1 MILIKN
7 KINIYLYFFFL
18 LFILV
23 FIKFST
29 TIVFADNYTV
39 KNIKIKE
46 QYDINFN
53 KNEVINKGFKKG
65 FKTLIFK
72 IVESKDKNLFK
83 NVPSNKINIYLYFF
97 FLLFILVFIKFS
109 TAIVLADNYI
119 VKNIKI
125 KEQYDINFN
134 KDKVINKGF
143 EKGFK
148 TLIFKIV
155 ESKDKKLFKDIPNNK
170 ISSLIDNFSIT
181 NEKFVNNNYEVDF
194 EVKFDKKKLLS
205 FIREKNVISSVP
217 KDTDVLFIP
226 ILIDTQSNEI
236 KFFDQNYF
244 YNNWNKVN
252 KNYFLLNYNLP
263 DENIENFRLFQ
274 RIKNNIENN
283 NLSEITNKYNF
294 ENIFI
299 VIFYKNKKNLQI
311 FSKINFSN
319 SIFKFNLD
327 KKNINYEDNKTLDQ
341 IILNLKNL
349 YEDKWKIIN
358 KINTSITIPVKIS
371 IKNSNFIASEK
382 LENILNQSDFV
393 YEYEIEKMNSEEI
406 IYKIIYNNNP
416 EKFLN
421 TLKVHDINI
430 NSSSNIWYI
439 E

>member
-1 MILIKN
+1 MILI
-7 KINIYLYFFFL
+7 
-18 LFILV
+18 
-23 FIKFST
+23 
-29 TIVFADNYTV
+29 
-39 KNIKIKE
+39 
-46 QYDINFN
+46 
-53 KNEVINKGFKKG
+53 
-65 FKTLIFK
+65 
-72 IVESKDKNLFK
+72 
-83 NVPSNKINIYLYFF
+83 
-97 FLLFILVFIKFS
+97 FIKFS

-155 ESKDKKLFKDIPNNK
+155 ESKDKKLFEDIPNNK

-205 FIREKNVISSVP
+205 FIREKKVISSVP
-217 KDTDVLFIP
+217 KVTDVLFIP

-236 KFFDQNYF
+236 KFFDENYF
-244 YNNWNKVN
+244 YNNWNNVN

-263 DENIENFRLFQ
+263 DENIENFHFFQ
-274 RIKNNIENN
+274 KIKNNIENN
-283 NLSEITNKYNF
+283 DLSEITNKYNF
-294 ENIFI
+294 ENIFV

-311 FSKINFSN
+311 FSKISFSN
-319 SIFKFNLD
+319 SNFKFNLNQ
-327 KKNINYEDNKTLDQ
+327 KNINYEDNKTLDQ

-349 YEDKWKIIN
+349 YEDKWKLIN

-371 IKNSNFIASEK
+371 LKNNNFITSDK

-421 TLKVHDINI
+421 TLKVNEINI
-430 NSSSNIWYI
+430 NSSSDIWYI

>member
-1 MILIKN
+1 MFLIKN

-29 TIVFADNYTV
+29 TI
-39 KNIKIKE
+39 
-46 QYDINFN
+46 
-53 KNEVINKGFKKG
+53 GF
-65 FKTLIFK
+65 
-72 IVESKDKNLFK
+72 
-83 NVPSNKINIYLYFF
+83 
-97 FLLFILVFIKFS
+97 
-109 TAIVLADNYI
+109 ADNYI

-134 KDKVINKGF
+134 KDEVINKGF
-143 EKGFK
+143 KKGFK
-148 TLIFKIV
+148 TLIFRIV
-155 ESKDKKLFKDIPNNK
+155 ESKDKNLFKEVPKNK
-170 ISSLIDNFSIT
+170 IRSLIDNFSIT

-205 FIREKNVISSVP
+205 FIRKKNVISSVP
-217 KDTDVLFIP
+217 IDTDVLFIP
-226 ILIDTQSNEI
+226 ILIDTENNEL
-236 KFFDQNYF
+236 KYFDQNYF
-244 YNNWNKVN
+244 YNNWNNIN

-274 RIKNNIENN
+274 RIKNNIESND
-283 NLSEITNKYNF
+283 LSEITNKYNF
-294 ENIFI
+294 ENIFV

-311 FSKINFSN
+311 FSKISFSN
-319 SIFKFNLD
+319 SNFNFNLNL
-327 KKNINYEDNKTLDQ
+327 KNINYEDSKILDQ

-349 YEDKWKIIN
+349 YEDKWKLIN
-358 KINTSITIPVKIS
+358 KINTSITIPIKIS
-371 IKNSNFIASEK
+371 IKNNDFIISDK

-393 YEYEIEKMNSEEI
+393 YEYEIEKMNSKEI

-421 TLKVHDINI
+421 TLKVNDINI
-430 NSSSNIWYI
+430 NSSSNIWNI

>member
-1 MILIKN
+1 MFLIKN
-7 KINIYLYFFFL
+7 KNNNYLYFFFL

-53 KNEVINKGFKKG
+53 KDEVINKGFKKG
-65 FKTLIFK
+65 FKTLIFR
-72 IVESKDKNLFK
+72 ILESKDKNLFK
-83 NVPSNKINIYLYFF
+83 DV
-97 FLLFILVFIKFS
+97 
-109 TAIVLADNYI
+109 
-119 VKNIKI
+119 
-125 KEQYDINFN
+125 
-134 KDKVINKGF
+134 
-143 EKGFK
+143 
-148 TLIFKIV
+148 
-155 ESKDKKLFKDIPNNK
+155 PNNK

-205 FIREKNVISSVP
+205 FIRGKNVISSVP
-217 KDTDVLFIP
+217 KYADVLFIP
-226 ILIDTQSNEI
+226 ILIDMQSNEI
-236 KFFDQNYF
+236 KFFNQNYF
-244 YNNWNKVN
+244 YKNWNNVN

-283 NLSEITNKYNF
+283 DLSEITNKYNF
-294 ENIFI
+294 ENIFV

-311 FSKINFSN
+311 FSKISFSN
-319 SIFKFNLD
+319 SNFKFNLD
-327 KKNINYEDNKTLDQ
+327 KKIINYEDNKELDQ

-358 KINTSITIPVKIS
+358 KINTSITIPIKIS
-371 IKNSNFIASEK
+371 IKNSNFIISDK
-382 LENILNQSDFV
+382 LENILNKSDFV
-393 YEYEIEKMNSEEI
+393 YEYEIEKMNSKEI

-421 TLKVHDINI
+421 TLKVNDINI
-430 NSSSNIWYI
+430 NSSSNIWNI

>member
-1 MILIKN
+1 MFLIKN

-29 TIVFADNYTV
+29 TIVF
-39 KNIKIKE
+39 
-46 QYDINFN
+46 
-53 KNEVINKGFKKG
+53 
-65 FKTLIFK
+65 
-72 IVESKDKNLFK
+72 
-83 NVPSNKINIYLYFF
+83 
-97 FLLFILVFIKFS
+97 
-109 TAIVLADNYI
+109 ADNYI

-244 YNNWNKVN
+244 YNNWNNVN

-283 NLSEITNKYNF
+283 DLSEITNKYNF
-294 ENIFI
+294 ENIFV

-311 FSKINFSN
+311 FSKISFSN
-319 SIFKFNLD
+319 SNFKFNLNQ
-327 KKNINYEDNKTLDQ
+327 KNINYEDNKILDQ

-349 YEDKWKIIN
+349 YEDKWKLIN
-358 KINTSITIPVKIS
+358 KINTSITIPIKIS
-371 IKNSNFIASEK
+371 IKNSNFIISDK

-421 TLKVHDINI
+421 TLKVNDINI
-430 NSSSNIWYI
+430 NSSSDIWYI

>member
-1 MILIKN
+1 MFLIKN

-29 TIVFADNYTV
+29 ATV
-39 KNIKIKE
+39 I
-46 QYDINFN
+46 
-53 KNEVINKGFKKG
+53 
-65 FKTLIFK
+65 
-72 IVESKDKNLFK
+72 
-83 NVPSNKINIYLYFF
+83 
-97 FLLFILVFIKFS
+97 
-109 TAIVLADNYI
+109 ADNYI

-155 ESKDKKLFKDIPNNK
+155 ESKDKKLFKDISKNK

-244 YNNWNKVN
+244 YNNWNNVN

-283 NLSEITNKYNF
+283 DLSEITNKYNF

-299 VIFYKNKKNLQI
+299 VIFYKNKKKLQI
-311 FSKINFSN
+311 FSKISFSN
-319 SIFKFNLD
+319 SSFKFNLNQ
-327 KKNINYEDNKTLDQ
+327 KNINYEDSKILDQ

-349 YEDKWKIIN
+349 YEDKWKLIN
-358 KINTSITIPVKIS
+358 KINTSITIPIKIS
-371 IKNSNFIASEK
+371 IKNSNFINTDK
-382 LENILNQSDFV
+382 LENILNESDFV
-393 YEYEIEKMNSEEI
+393 NEYEIEKMNSKEI

-416 EKFLN
+416 EKFLK
-421 TLKVHDINI
+421 TLKANDINI
-430 NSSSNIWYI
+430 NSSNDIWNI

>member
-1 MILIKN
+1 MSLIKK
-7 KINIYLYFFFL
+7 KINSSLYFFFL
-18 LFILV
+18 LLILF

-29 TIVFADNYTV
+29 IKVFADNYTI
-39 KNIKIKE
+39 KNI
-46 QYDINFN
+46 N
-53 KNEVINKGFKKG
+53 
-65 FKTLIFK
+65 
-72 IVESKDKNLFK
+72 
-83 NVPSNKINIYLYFF
+83 
-97 FLLFILVFIKFS
+97 
-109 TAIVLADNYI
+109 
-119 VKNIKI
+119 I

-134 KDKVINKGF
+134 KDLAINKGF
-143 EKGFK
+143 EKAFK
-148 TLIFKIV
+148 TLIYKIV
-155 ESKDKKLFKDIPNNK
+155 ENKDKKLFKDIPKNK

-244 YNNWNKVN
+244 YNNWNNVN

-283 NLSEITNKYNF
+283 DLSEITNKYNF

-299 VIFYKNKKNLQI
+299 VVFYKNKKNLQI
-311 FSKINFSN
+311 FSKISFSN
-319 SIFKFNLD
+319 SNFKFNLD
-327 KKNINYEDNKTLDQ
+327 QKNINYEDNKLLDQ

-349 YEDKWKIIN
+349 YEDKWKLIN
-358 KINTSITIPVKIS
+358 KINTSISIPIKIS
-371 IKNSNFIASEK
+371 VKNSNFIISEK

-393 YEYEIEKMNSEEI
+393 YEYEIEKISSEDI
-406 IYKIIYNNNP
+406 IYKITYNNNP

-421 TLKVHDINI
+421 TLKVNDINI
-430 NSSSNIWYI
+430 NSSSNIWNI

>member
-1 MILIKN
+1 MFLIK
-7 KINIYLYFFFL
+7 
-18 LFILV
+18 
-23 FIKFST
+23 
-29 TIVFADNYTV
+29 
-39 KNIKIKE
+39 
-46 QYDINFN
+46 
-53 KNEVINKGFKKG
+53 
-65 FKTLIFK
+65 
-72 IVESKDKNLFK
+72 
-83 NVPSNKINIYLYFF
+83 NKINIYLYFF

-155 ESKDKKLFKDIPNNK
+155 ESKDKKLFKDVPNNK

-194 EVKFDKKKLLS
+194 EVKFDKKKILS

-217 KDTDVLFIP
+217 KETDVLFIP

-244 YNNWNKVN
+244 YNNWNNVN

-263 DENIENFRLFQ
+263 DENIEYFRFFQ
-274 RIKNNIENN
+274 KIKNNIENN
-283 NLSEITNKYNF
+283 DLSEITNKYNF
-294 ENIFI
+294 ENIFV
-299 VIFYKNKKNLQI
+299 VIFYKNKKDLQI
-311 FSKINFSN
+311 FSKISFSN
-319 SIFKFNLD
+319 SNFKFNLNQ
-327 KKNINYEDNKTLDQ
+327 KNINYEDNKTLDQ

-349 YEDKWKIIN
+349 YEDKWKLIN

-371 IKNSNFIASEK
+371 IKNSNFITSDK

-421 TLKVHDINI
+421 TLKVNNINI
-430 NSSSNIWYI
+430 NSSSDIWYI

>member
-1 MILIKN
+1 MFLIKN

-53 KNEVINKGFKKG
+53 KDEAIKKGFEKG
-65 FKTLIFK
+65 FKTLIFR

-83 NVPSNKINIYLYFF
+83 NVPSNKIN
-97 FLLFILVFIKFS
+97 
-109 TAIVLADNYI
+109 
-119 VKNIKI
+119 
-125 KEQYDINFN
+125 
-134 KDKVINKGF
+134 
-143 EKGFK
+143 
-148 TLIFKIV
+148 
-155 ESKDKKLFKDIPNNK
+155 
-170 ISSLIDNFSIT
+170 SLIDNFSIT

-244 YNNWNKVN
+244 YNNWNKIN

-274 RIKNNIENN
+274 RLKNNIENN
-283 NLSEITNKYNF
+283 DLSEITNKYNF

-299 VIFYKNKKNLQI
+299 VVFYKNKKNLQI
-311 FSKINFSN
+311 FSKISFSN
-319 SIFKFNLD
+319 SNFKFNLD
-327 KKNINYEDNKTLDQ
+327 QKNINYEDNKMLDQ

-358 KINTSITIPVKIS
+358 KINTSITVPIKIS
-371 IKNSNFIASEK
+371 VKNNNFTTSGK

-406 IYKIIYNNNP
+406 IYKITYNNNP

-421 TLKVHDINI
+421 TLKVNDINI
-430 NSSSNIWYI
+430 NSSSNIWNI

>member
-1 MILIKN
+1 MFLIKN

-29 TIVFADNYTV
+29 TIVLADNYT
-39 KNIKIKE
+39 
-46 QYDINFN
+46 
-53 KNEVINKGFKKG
+53 
-65 FKTLIFK
+65 
-72 IVESKDKNLFK
+72 
-83 NVPSNKINIYLYFF
+83 
-97 FLLFILVFIKFS
+97 
-109 TAIVLADNYI
+109 

-155 ESKDKKLFKDIPNNK
+155 ESKDKNLFKDIPNNK

-217 KDTDVLFIP
+217 KDTEVLFIP

-244 YNNWNKVN
+244 YNNWNNVN

-274 RIKNNIENN
+274 RLKNNIENN
-283 NLSEITNKYNF
+283 DLSEITNKYNF

-299 VIFYKNKKNLQI
+299 VVFYKNKKNLQI
-311 FSKINFSN
+311 FSKISFSN
-319 SIFKFNLD
+319 SNFKFNLD
-327 KKNINYEDNKTLDQ
+327 QKNINYEDNKLLDQ

-349 YEDKWKIIN
+349 YEDKWKLIN
-358 KINTSITIPVKIS
+358 KINTSISIPIKIS
-371 IKNSNFIASEK
+371 VKNSNFIISEK

-393 YEYEIEKMNSEEI
+393 YEYEIEKISSEDI
-406 IYKIIYNNNP
+406 IYKITYNNNP

-421 TLKVHDINI
+421 TLKVNDINI
-430 NSSSNIWYI
+430 NSSSNIWNI

>member
-1 MILIKN
+1 MFLIKN

-18 LFILV
+18 V
-23 FIKFST
+23 
-29 TIVFADNYTV
+29 
-39 KNIKIKE
+39 
-46 QYDINFN
+46 
-53 KNEVINKGFKKG
+53 
-65 FKTLIFK
+65 
-72 IVESKDKNLFK
+72 
-83 NVPSNKINIYLYFF
+83 
-97 FLLFILVFIKFS
+97 FILVFIKFS

-194 EVKFDKKKLLS
+194 EIKFDKKKILS
-205 FIREKNVISSVP
+205 FVREKNVISSVP
-217 KDTDVLFIP
+217 KDTDVLLIP
-226 ILIDTQSNEI
+226 ILIDKQSNEI

-244 YNNWNKVN
+244 YNNWNSVN

-263 DENIENFRLFQ
+263 DENIEYFRFFQ

-283 NLSEITNKYNF
+283 DLSEITNKYNF
-294 ENIFI
+294 DNIFI

-311 FSKINFSN
+311 FSNISFSN
-319 SIFKFNLD
+319 SDFKFNLNQ
-327 KKNINYEDNKTLDQ
+327 KNINYEDNKTLDQ

-349 YEDKWKIIN
+349 YEDKWKLIN

-371 IKNSNFIASEK
+371 IKNSNFITSDK

-421 TLKVHDINI
+421 TLKVNDINI
-430 NSSSNIWYI
+430 NSSSDIWYI